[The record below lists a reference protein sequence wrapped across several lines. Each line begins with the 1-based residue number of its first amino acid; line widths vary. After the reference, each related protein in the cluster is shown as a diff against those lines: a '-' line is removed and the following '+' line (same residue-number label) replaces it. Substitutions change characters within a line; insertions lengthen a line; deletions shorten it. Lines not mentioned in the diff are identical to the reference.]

1 MTVNSNFTIDLFEFT
16 EAISTAMALPPDD
29 DYELAWRLQRE
40 EQLAFQKE
48 QERQRGGIGGS
59 GARAAA
65 GDGRGRLLM
74 EYVQQLESAMEP
86 RE

>member
-1 MTVNSNFTIDLFEFT
+1 MLLFKFLTSRETDLRART
-16 EAISTAMALPPDD
+16 MAERPPDD

-48 QERQRGGIGGS
+48 QERQRGGS